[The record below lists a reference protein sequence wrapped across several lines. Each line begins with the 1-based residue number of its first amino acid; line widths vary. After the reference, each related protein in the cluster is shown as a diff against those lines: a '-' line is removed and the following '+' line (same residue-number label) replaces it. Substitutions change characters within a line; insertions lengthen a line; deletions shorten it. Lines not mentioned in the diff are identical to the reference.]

1 LENKQIISE
10 GKKRVFVE
18 INFYILIILIIP
30 KYYYPQ
36 ILFVRVKN
44 KRNEKECSRLKK
56 NSGVKWSSVL
66 AVFIFVF
73 LTGAILTGC
82 GGTAQ
87 KAAETPSAQA
97 PAENTQETLSD
108 LFSKGQNIEG
118 LSYDYIVTL
127 DGKESYNGKI
137 NIQRKKM
144 RSEST
149 VEGQKTITIVDGD
162 SILSY
167 NSEQN
172 IAYKITADMTDQVK
186 TPAEYINDASAQTEK
201 YQTLETAVYDGVK
214 CRVIS
219 VTGADG
225 QEQTKMWVREDYG
238 IPLRVE
244 TKGAD
249 GSIIVIEYKNM
260 KIGSLPDDIFK
271 LPAGV
276 KVMDMNEITNMLPQ

>member
-1 LENKQIISE
+1 M
-10 GKKRVFVE
+10 KK
-18 INFYILIILIIP
+18 
-30 KYYYPQ
+30 
-36 ILFVRVKN
+36 
-44 KRNEKECSRLKK
+44 S
-56 NSGVKWSSVL
+56 SGLKWSSVL
-66 AVFIFVF
+66 AVIILVF
-73 LTGAILTGC
+73 LTGTILTGC

-87 KAAETPSAQA
+87 KASETSSAQD

-118 LSYDYIVTL
+118 LSYDYVVTL
-127 DGKESYNGKI
+127 DGKETYNGKI
-137 NIQRKKM
+137 NIQGKKM

-149 VEGQKTITIVDGD
+149 VEGQKTITIIDGD

-186 TPAEYINDASAQTEK
+186 TPAEYINDASSQTEK
-201 YQTLETAVYDGVK
+201 FQTLETAVYDGVK

-219 VTGADG
+219 VTGTDG

-249 GSIIVIEYKNM
+249 GSTVVIEYKNM
-260 KIGSLPDDIFK
+260 KIGSLPDDTFK

>member
-1 LENKQIISE
+1 M
-10 GKKRVFVE
+10 
-18 INFYILIILIIP
+18 
-30 KYYYPQ
+30 
-36 ILFVRVKN
+36 
-44 KRNEKECSRLKK
+44 KK
-56 NSGVKWSSVL
+56 NSGLKWSSVL
-66 AVFIFVF
+66 AAIILVF
-73 LTGAILTGC
+73 LTGTILTGC

-87 KAAETPSAQA
+87 KASETPP
-97 PAENTQETLSD
+97 PAENNQETLSD

-127 DGKESYNGKI
+127 DGKETYNGKI
-137 NIQRKKM
+137 NIQGKKM

-149 VEGQKTITIVDGD
+149 VEGQKNITIIDGN

-186 TPAEYINDASAQTEK
+186 SPAEYISDASSQTEK
-201 YQTLETAVYDGVK
+201 LQTLETAVYDGVK

-225 QEQTKMWVREDYG
+225 QEQMKMWVREDYG

-249 GSIIVIEYKNM
+249 GSTVVIEYKNM
-260 KIGSLPDDIFK
+260 KIGSLPDDTFK